1 MAKKAKGAGGSGSG
15 GSGSGG
21 KQQFGLVGLAVM
33 GENLVLNVESKGFS
47 CAVWNRTTS
56 KVDDFLNA
64 RGKGKN
70 IVGCHSPAELAA
82 ALERPRK
89 VMLMVKA
96 GAPVDDMI
104 NQLLPVLEPGD
115 LIIDGGNSFFKDTE
129 RRSVELEKKGFLF
142 IGTGVSGGEEGA
154 LKGPAIMPGG
164 QKDAYQLVEKIFDK
178 ISAQVDGDP
187 CSTYIGPR
195 GAGHYVKMVHN
206 GIEYG
211 DMQLISE
218 IYDLMARAG
227 GMSAPEIGR
236 VFEKWNKGELSS
248 YLIEITGKVLAKTD
262 PETGKPL
269 VDVILDAAGQK
280 GTGKWTSQNALDL
293 GAPTPTIN
301 AAVEARIISAF
312 KEERVAA
319 SKLIKGPPALKVK
332 VDRNALV
339 EKLRAALYAAKICS
353 YAQGMALLRLAS
365 EEYKYDLDLGGCARI
380 WRGGCIIRA
389 QFLNK
394 ITEAFLRNPKLPN
407 LLVDEEF
414 KSAVETRQE
423 ALRDAVKLAVD
434 AGIPCGALAA
444 SLSYFDAYRSARV
457 PANMIQGLRDYFGAH
472 TYERVDKPRGQ
483 WFHVEWMEEK

>member
-1 MAKKAKGAGGSGSG
+1 MAKKAKPGQGSAAGQ
-15 GSGSGG
+15 
-21 KQQFGLVGLAVM
+21 QQFGLVGLAVM
-33 GENLVLNVESKGFS
+33 GENLVLNVESKGFT

-56 KVDDFLNA
+56 KVDDFTSG
-64 RGKGKN
+64 RGKGKR

-96 GAPVDDMI
+96 GQPVDDI
-104 NQLLPVLEPGD
+104 IAQLLPALSPGD

-164 QKDAYQLVEKIFDK
+164 QQDAYRLVEPIFTR
-178 ISAQVDGDP
+178 ISAQVGGEP

-218 IYDLMARAG
+218 IYDLMARAA
-227 GMSAPEIGR
+227 GMPAGEIGR
-236 VFEKWNKGELSS
+236 VFEKWNKGELAS

-262 PETGKPL
+262 PESGKPL

-301 AAVEARIISAF
+301 AAVEARIISAY
-312 KEERVAA
+312 KAERVAA
-319 SKLIKGPPALKVK
+319 SKVIKGPPALRAK
-332 VDRNALV
+332 VDKNELV
-339 EKLRAALYAAKICS
+339 DKLRAALYAAKICS
-353 YAQGMALLRLAS
+353 YAQGMALLRAAS
-365 EEYKYDLDLGGCARI
+365 EEYHYDLDLGACARI

-394 ITEAFLRNPKLPN
+394 ITEAFARNPKLPN

-414 KSAVETRQE
+414 KSAVETRQG
-423 ALRDAVKLAVD
+423 ALREVVKAAVD
-434 AGIPCGALAA
+434 AGIPCGALSA

-457 PANMIQGLRDYFGAH
+457 PANLIQGLRDYFGAH
-472 TYERVDKPRGQ
+472 TYERTDKPRGQ
-483 WFHVEWMEEK
+483 WFHVEWMEEQ